1 MDNRAAVIM
10 AAGKGSRMKSAH
22 SKVVQKVA
30 GESMVCHVLRAI
42 DKMGAEKV
50 IAVVGHQ
57 MDEVKSALG
66 ERAIY
71 AHQTELLGTGDAVM
85 RAFEFIDDNTEHVV
99 ILSGD
104 APLITEKT
112 LSESFEFHEKNGFSC
127 TVFTATLPDAA
138 RYGRIIKNDKGQ
150 LLRIVEFA
158 DATDEEKGIREING
172 GMYWFRAADLKDA
185 LSKIDNNNAQ
195 GEYYLTDTIDVLKR
209 EGKGVGCFEVSDPDE
224 ILGVNTK
231 LELTKVDAIMRRR
244 INEAHALNG
253 VYFQNIENTFIGPDV
268 IIESDAEILSG
279 TILSGKTKICA
290 DCVIGPNSRIEDSFV
305 GRGSK
310 LDNTVA
316 LSCNIGNDCNIGP
329 FTYIR
334 PGSIIGN
341 GCKVG
346 DFVEIKNAVLGDK
359 TKASHLTYVGDAD
372 VGKGVNFGC
381 GTITVNY
388 DGKKKYR
395 TTIGD
400 KAFIGC
406 NTNLVSP
413 VNVGDGAYIAAGSTI
428 TDEVPEKTLAI
439 ARARQVI
446 KTNWKDKR
454 EEN

>member
-1 MDNRAAVIM
+1 MSNKAAVIM

-22 SKVVQKVA
+22 SKVCQKVA
-30 GESMVCHVLRAI
+30 GDSMVCHVLRAC
-42 DKMGAEKV
+42 KSLGAEKV

-57 MDEVKSALG
+57 MEEVMAALG
-66 ERAIY
+66 EGAIY

-85 RAFEFIDDNTEHVV
+85 RACEFIGDDTEHVV

-104 APLITEKT
+104 APLVTEKT
-112 LSESFEFHEKNGFSC
+112 MRAALSFHIENSFSC
-127 TVFTATLPDAA
+127 TVFTAKLSDAA
-138 RYGRIIKNDKGQ
+138 KYGRIVKSEKGE
-150 LLRIVEFA
+150 LLKIVEFA
-158 DATDEEKGIREING
+158 DATDDEKKIKEING

-185 LSKIDNNNAQ
+185 LTKINNNNAQ
-195 GEYYLTDTIDVLKR
+195 GEYYLTDTIDVLKK
-209 EGKGVGCFEVSDPDE
+209 EGKGVGCFEVENPDE

-268 IIESDAEILSG
+268 IIEPDAEILTG

-290 DCVIGPNSRIEDSFV
+290 DCVIGPNTRVESSFV
-305 GRGSK
+305 GKGSK

-329 FTYIR
+329 FAYIR

-359 TKASHLTYVGDAD
+359 TKASHLTYVGDTD

-381 GTITVNY
+381 GTVTVNY
-388 DGKKKYR
+388 DGKRKHR
-395 TTIGD
+395 STIGD

-413 VNVGDGAYIAAGSTI
+413 VNVGEGAYIAAGSTI
-428 TDEVPEKTLAI
+428 TDEVPGKTLAI

>member
-1 MDNRAAVIM
+1 MSNVAAVIM
-10 AAGKGSRMKSAH
+10 AAGKGTRMKSAH

-30 GESMVCHVLRAI
+30 GESMVCHVLRAC
-42 DKMGAEKV
+42 KKAGAEKI
-50 IAVVGHQ
+50 IAVVGHLKE
-57 MDEVKSALG
+57 EVMAALG
-66 ERAIY
+66 DGVTY

-85 RAFEFIDDNTEHVV
+85 RACKFIDDDTEHVV

-112 LSESFEFHEKNGFSC
+112 MSDALKFHIKNNFSC

-138 RYGRIIKNDKGQ
+138 RYGRIVKGEGGE
-150 LLRIVEFA
+150 LLKIVEFA
-158 DATDEEKGIREING
+158 DASDEEKKINEING
-172 GMYWFRAADLKDA
+172 GMYWFRATDLKDA

-209 EGKGVGCFEVSDPDE
+209 EGKGVGCFEVPDADE

-231 LELTKVDAIMRRR
+231 LELTKVDTVMRRR
-244 INEAHALNG
+244 INEAHALSG
-253 VYFQNIENTFIGPDV
+253 VYFQNIDNTFIGPDV
-268 IIESDAEILSG
+268 EIEPDAEILTG

-290 DCVIGPNSRIEDSFV
+290 ECVIGPNTRIDNSFV

-316 LSCNIGNDCNIGP
+316 LSCNIGNDCNVGP
-329 FTYIR
+329 FAYIR

-381 GTITVNY
+381 GTVTVNY
-388 DGKKKYR
+388 DGKKKHR
-395 TTIGD
+395 STIGD

-413 VNVGDGAYIAAGSTI
+413 VSVGDGAYIAAGSTI

>member
-1 MDNRAAVIM
+1 MNNKAAVIM

-30 GESMVCHVLRAI
+30 GESMVCHVVRAVG
-42 DKMGAEKV
+42 KMGVEKV
-50 IAVVGHQ
+50 IAVVGHK
-57 MDEVKSALG
+57 MEEVKSVLG
-66 ERAIY
+66 DKIVY

-85 RAFEFIDDNTEHVV
+85 RAFEFIGDETEHVV

-138 RYGRIIKNDKGQ
+138 RYGRIIKNDKGE
-150 LLRIVEFA
+150 LLKIVEFA
-158 DATDEEKGIREING
+158 DATDEEKEIREING
-172 GMYWFRAADLKDA
+172 GMYWFRATDLKDA

-290 DCVIGPNSRIEDSFV
+290 DCVIGPNSKVVDSFV

-388 DGKKKYR
+388 DGKKKHR